1 MAEAKEIQQLARIL
15 NLQNIAS
22 GEIDLNDEKLSNKDY
37 IYNILLQEVN
47 IRNAN
52 KLKDIRKQARLPK
65 KVFDKTRITEGLKWQ
80 LDKLSSF
87 DFSTNKQNIFIVGDC
102 SNRKSSLAVTIGN
115 DAIEIGF
122 RIL

>member
-65 KVFDKTRITEGLKWQ
+65 KVFDKTRITEGLK
-80 LDKLSSF
+80 LSL
-87 DFSTNKQNIFIVGDC
+87 IHI
-102 SNRKSSLAVTIGN
+102 
-115 DAIEIGF
+115 
-122 RIL
+122 